1 MTIEQ
6 MNRRR
11 QELGYTYAEVAEMAE
26 LPLSTVQKV
35 LGGITRHPRR
45 ETLAALQRVLGEE
58 ERAWVR
64 RYLSEDRSTQASMV
78 AESVFSYVSLP
89 EKKQGQYTIEDVEAL
104 PEEQRVEL
112 IDGVIYDL
120 AAPSVVHQVILMELA
135 FSFRTQIEACGRDC
149 LVLFAPTDVQIAKDL
164 FTMVQPDLMVVCDR
178 EVLTRRRVVGAPDLL
193 VEILSPSTK
202 ALDHEIK
209 WKKYKET
216 GVREYWIV
224 DPDKR
229 KIYVYTFEDLGVAD
243 IAVYTF
249 RDRVPVGISEGHCS
263 VDFAAIDDRLAA
275 LEL

>member
-164 FTMVQPDLMVVCDR
+164 FTMVQPDLMIVCDR